1 MSAIGASAQT
11 ERSARRL
18 PLSAGVLAATIFVL
32 AAQPAAAHVFVHLGF
47 GLPVF
52 VGPPVFSGP
61 PVYYA
66 PPPAYYYPPPV
77 QYEPPP
83 ANAAPAGGA
92 AQSGAYS
99 SAYCREYQTTAR
111 INGALQKT
119 YGTACRQPDGSW
131 RIVN

>member
-1 MSAIGASAQT
+1 MLAIEAPV
-11 ERSARRL
+11 RMKRNIRWL
-18 PLSAGVLAATIFVL
+18 PLGAAVVVAAVFL
-32 AAQPAAAHVFVHLGF
+32 FAAQPAQARVFVHFGF

-52 VGPPVFSGP
+52 VGPPVVYGP

-66 PPPAYYYPPPV
+66 PPPAYYPPPV
-77 QYEPPP
+77 YYEPPP
-83 ANAAPAGGA
+83 ANAPPAAGA
-92 AQSGAYS
+92 APSGAYS

-111 INGALQKT
+111 INGAPQKT